1 MTGFASAEASADGHA
16 VRVVLRSVNHRHLDL
31 RLHLPESLRDGDD
44 IWSERIRKHLRRGRV
59 EVAMEIERQRDPER
73 LTFDREMVSQ
83 VAREVQ
89 GLQSAGLVS
98 GGISGG
104 DLLAWGQ
111 ALVSQ
116 TEPADPE
123 SLLEV
128 ARQCFDEALAALI
141 ATRRS
146 EGSRLAELLIEG
158 VERVRAL
165 SEQMIGRRADV
176 ESQLAAE
183 YRRRLLDL
191 GAGEQLGEERV
202 ALEVAAAIDKASIT
216 EETDRLVAH
225 CDHFQTEVQSKR
237 PSGRKLDFI
246 VQEMFREVNT
256 IAAKARDTALVH
268 LAIEGKSVCEDLRE
282 QLRNV
287 E

>member
-31 RLHLPESLRDGDD
+31 RLHLPESLRDGND
-44 IWSERIRKHLRRGRV
+44 IWSEQIRKHLRRGRV

-73 LTFDREMVSQ
+73 LTFDRELVSQ

-89 GLQSAGLVS
+89 GLQSAGLVT

-116 TEPADPE
+116 TESADQE

-225 CDHFQTEVQSKR
+225 CDHFRTEARSKR

-246 VQEMFREVNT
+246 VQEMFRELNT